1 MNEKRR
7 RLFSFINSLIHLWRR
22 WKKNALG
29 PTGRMIWPVGCSAGV
44 PTTIEYH
51 KLILDVQV
59 GEQPPPVFRPRS
71 KDRTNAPPPPSSSSI
86 GSAGLPRRQGRHRL
100 HPQARGRAGRGE
112 RPSHSHR
119 LLPFL
124 RSWAVWSSEGSSPS
138 LLIIGRAGCSCSRR
152 RWSRRPPP
160 RPSPGRARRRS
171 PARRDERDRWSAAA
185 GRRDSSYFWDFLFF
199 FWFAER
205 CCARV
210 GGAGGRALR

>member
-71 KDRTNAPPPPSSSSI
+71 KDRTNAPPP
-86 GSAGLPRRQGRHRL
+86 RL
-100 HPQARGRAGRGE
+100 
-112 RPSHSHR
+112 
-119 LLPFL
+119 
-124 RSWAVWSSEGSSPS
+124 
-138 LLIIGRAGCSCSRR
+138 
-152 RWSRRPPP
+152 PPP
-160 RPSPGRARRRS
+160 LDLQDF
-171 PARRDERDRWSAAA
+171 RDGKVDTAFIPKHEEELAAVSVHLTHIA
-185 GRRDSSYFWDFLFF
+185 FSHF
-199 FWFAER
+199 
-205 CCARV
+205 
-210 GGAGGRALR
+210 